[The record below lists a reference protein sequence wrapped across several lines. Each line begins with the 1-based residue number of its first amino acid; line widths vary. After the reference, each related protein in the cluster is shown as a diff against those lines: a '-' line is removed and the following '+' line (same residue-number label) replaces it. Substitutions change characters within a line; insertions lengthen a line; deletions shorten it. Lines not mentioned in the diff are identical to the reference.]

1 MPLFA
6 HTRTF
11 PHISSAL
18 LPMRVKLSVL
28 TSQFIRFSR
37 RSSTLTT
44 LTHAAARLVASFLDY
59 GHQRAPVTNHF
70 RSF

>member
-1 MPLFA
+1 
-6 HTRTF
+6 
-11 PHISSAL
+11 
-18 LPMRVKLSVL
+18 MRVKLSVL